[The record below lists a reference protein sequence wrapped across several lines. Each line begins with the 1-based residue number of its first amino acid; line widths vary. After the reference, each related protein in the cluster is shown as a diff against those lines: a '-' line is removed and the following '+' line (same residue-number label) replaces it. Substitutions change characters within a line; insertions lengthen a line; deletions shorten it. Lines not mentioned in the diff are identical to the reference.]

1 MSPLRGLV
9 DEEFDRLLHRLVP
22 ITAMTQTLPGHPL
35 EEGCLDANP
44 SATLWAGSEGSLY
57 PNPQTNPD
65 LWDR

>member
-35 EEGCLDANP
+35 EEGCLDANLKVHSTEIHKP
-44 SATLWAGSEGSLY
+44 QLKRTHY
-57 PNPQTNPD
+57 P
-65 LWDR
+65 